1 MKKMRILSLALALA
15 LLTSCGSSSSQSD
28 GSKQQNNQ
36 SSTSTA
42 GTTGNPS
49 TGNTL
54 DESFQLDQSNAEIVF
69 RLAWG
74 VNYDPAHPYTAAATT
89 FAETLYERSNG
100 KIVCVYYPSAQLG
113 DDASAL
119 EQVMLG
125 TLDVQVVS
133 TPFTSAFTD
142 TLYPVDLPY
151 VFDGDLTMT
160 YDILSSEIGQKMLDA
175 CSEDLGIKCLSWCYQ
190 PYRDFYTNKKIE
202 SAADLKGL
210 KMRAMP
216 NPLHQD
222 AFSAMG
228 MNPTT
233 TSFNEIYTLM
243 QQGGIDGWD
252 SDPIGII
259 TGGFYEVVHYVTVSG
274 HFNNE
279 VMLDMSQN
287 AWDRL
292 TEEQQG
298 WVLEAAQ
305 AAGKASYET
314 SMEQA
319 EKRYAEMVE
328 HGMEIIEIDLEPLKE
343 ACRPVVEKYCAQ
355 SDICAEVVA
364 AIEAYKAAHA

>member
-1 MKKMRILSLALALA
+1 MKNLTRILSMALALVLMFTFVA
-15 LLTSCGSSSSQSD
+15 FAD
-28 GSKQQNNQ
+28 EN
-36 SSTSTA
+36 

-54 DESFQLDQSNAEIVF
+54 DDSYQLDQSNAEIVF
-69 RLAWG
+69 RIAWS
-74 VNYDPAHPYTAAATT
+74 VNYDPEHPYTAAATT
-89 FAETLYERSNG
+89 FGEKLFELSDG
-100 KIVCVYYPSAQLG
+100 KIVCEYYPSGQLG

-133 TPFTSAFTD
+133 TPFTSSFTD
-142 TLYPVDLPY
+142 TLYAVDLPY

-160 YDILSSEIGQKMLDA
+160 YDILSSEIGQRMLDA
-175 CSEDLGIKCLSWCYQ
+175 CSEDLGIKCLAWCYQ

-202 SAADLKGL
+202 SYEDMAGL

-259 TGGFYEVVHYVTVSG
+259 TGGFYEVAHYVTISG

-279 VMLDMSQN
+279 VMLDMSLD
-287 AWDRL
+287 AWNKL

-305 AAGKASYET
+305 AAGTASYEV
-314 SMEQA
+314 SMEQTD
-319 EKRYAEMVE
+319 KRYAQMVE
-328 HGMEIIEIDLEPLKE
+328 KGMEIVEIDLEPLKE
-343 ACRPVVEKYCAQ
+343 ACQAVVEKYCAL
-355 SDICAEVVA
+355 SPVCAEVVQA
-364 AIEAYKAAHA
+364 VEEYKAAHAN

>member
-1 MKKMRILSLALALA
+1 MKKTVRILSLVLALMLSLVCVA
-15 LLTSCGSSSSQSD
+15 FAD
-28 GSKQQNNQ
+28 DN
-36 SSTSTA
+36 A
-42 GTTGNPS
+42 TTGNPS

-54 DESFQLDQSNAEIVF
+54 DESYQLDKSNAEIVF
-69 RLAWG
+69 RLSWG
-74 VNYDPAHPYTAAATT
+74 VNFDPAHPYTAAATT
-89 FAETLYERSNG
+89 FAETLFDLSEG
-100 KIVCVYYPSAQLG
+100 KIVCEYYPSAQLG

-142 TLYPVDLPY
+142 TLYAVDLPY
-151 VFDGDLTMT
+151 VFEGDLTMT

-175 CSEDLGIKCLSWCYQ
+175 CSEDLGIKCLAWCYQ

-222 AFSAMG
+222 AFTAMG

-259 TGGFYEVVHYVTVSG
+259 TGGFYEVVHYVTISG

-279 VMLDMSQN
+279 VMMDMSLN

-292 TEEQQG
+292 NEEQQG

-305 AAGKASYET
+305 AAGKASYEV
-314 SMEQA
+314 SMVQA
-319 EKRYAEMVE
+319 EKRYAQMVE
-328 HGMEIIEIDLEPLKE
+328 KGMEIVEIDLEPLKE
-343 ACRPVVEKYCAQ
+343 ACKPVVEKYCAQ
-355 SDICAEVVA
+355 SETCAEVVA
-364 AIEAYKAAHA
+364 AIEAYKAAHADA

>member
-1 MKKMRILSLALALA
+1 MKKTIRILSLALALVM
-15 LLTSCGSSSSQSD
+15 LLCCAAFAD
-28 GSKQQNNQ
+28 DN
-36 SSTSTA
+36 
-42 GTTGNPS
+42 TTGNPS

-54 DESFQLDQSNAEIVF
+54 DESYQLDKSNAEIVF
-69 RLAWG
+69 RLSWG
-74 VNYDPAHPYTAAATT
+74 VNFDPAHPYTAAATT
-89 FAETLYERSNG
+89 FAETLYELSDG
-100 KIVCVYYPSAQLG
+100 KIVCEYYPSAQLG
-113 DDASAL
+113 DDASTL

-125 TLDVQVVS
+125 TLDCQVVS

-142 TLYPVDLPY
+142 TLYAVDLPY

-160 YDILSSEIGQKMLDA
+160 YDILSSEIGQRMLDA
-175 CSEDLGIKCLSWCYQ
+175 CSEDLGIHCLAWCYQ

-202 SAADLKGL
+202 TADDLKGM

-222 AFSAMG
+222 AFTAMG

-259 TGGFYEVVHYVTVSG
+259 TGGFYEVAKYVTISG

-279 VMLDMSQN
+279 VMLDMSDN
-287 AWDRL
+287 AWNRL
-292 TEEQQG
+292 NEEQQG
-298 WVLEAAQ
+298 WAIEAAK
-305 AAGKASYET
+305 AAGKASYEV

-319 EKRYAEMVE
+319 TKRYEQMKE
-328 HGMEIIEIDLEPLKE
+328 KGMEINEIDLTPLKE
-343 ACRPVVEKYCAQ
+343 AVKPVVEKYCAQ
-355 SDICAEVVA
+355 SEVCAEVVA
-364 AIEAYKAAHA
+364 AIEEYKAAHANT

>member
-1 MKKMRILSLALALA
+1 MKKTLRILSLVLALVM
-15 LLTSCGSSSSQSD
+15 LLGASAFAEE
-28 GSKQQNNQ
+28 K
-36 SSTSTA
+36 

-54 DESFQLDQSNAEIVF
+54 DSSYQLDQSNAEIVF
-69 RLAWG
+69 RLSWG

-89 FAETLYERSNG
+89 FAETLFELSDG
-100 KIVCVYYPSAQLG
+100 KIVCEYYPSAQLG
-113 DDASAL
+113 DDASTL

-160 YDILSSEIGQKMLDA
+160 YEILSGDIGRRMLDA
-175 CSEDLGIKCLSWCYQ
+175 CSEDLGIHCLAWCYQ
-190 PYRDFYTNKKIE
+190 PYRHFFTNKKIE
-202 SAADLKGL
+202 SAEDLKGL

-252 SDPIGII
+252 SDIIGIV
-259 TGGFYEVVHYVTVSG
+259 TGGFYEVVKYITISG

-279 VMLDMSQN
+279 VMMDMSDS
-287 AWDRL
+287 AWNRL
-292 TEEQQG
+292 NEEQQG
-298 WVLEAAQ
+298 WVMEAAE
-305 AAGKASYET
+305 AAGRASYEVA
-314 SMEQA
+314 MEQND
-319 EKRYAEMVE
+319 KRFQECVDL
-328 HGMEIIEIDLEPLKE
+328 GMEVTEIDLTPLKE
-343 ACRPVVEKYCAQ
+343 ACQAVVEKYCAQ
-355 SDICAEVVA
+355 SEVCAEVVA
-364 AIEAYKAAHA
+364 AVEAYKAEHAADAA